1 MAHLFIIVVSALI
14 LSADGLDLSS
24 ARLGVDGG
32 RVAVVAVDADKVLAV
47 GSSDALQ
54 DNVALGHG
62 VTVSAG
68 AVQLTEVC
76 DCKARDSHSATAV
89 VLDDLVLGALR
100 STADDVEGAVAGLE
114 GEGVYYFR

>member
-1 MAHLFIIVVSALI
+1 VAYLFIIVISALI
-14 LSADGLDLSS
+14 FSADGLDISS
-24 ARLGVDGG
+24 AGLAVDGG
-32 RVAVVAVDADKVLAV
+32 RVAVVAVDADKILAV

-68 AVQLTEVC
+68 AVQLAEVC
-76 DCKARDSHSATAV
+76 NCKARDSHGATAV
-89 VLDDLVLGALR
+89 VLEDLVLGALG

-114 GEGVYYFR
+114 GECVYYLR